1 MISSGDF
8 HPLLLGDKQ
17 LFEGG
22 GKARATKE
30 RARRTRSTIACI
42 AIEQTTSVKVG

>member
-8 HPLLLGDKQ
+8 HPLLLGVKQ

-22 GKARATKE
+22 KAKATKK
-30 RARRTRSTIACI
+30 RARRTSTIARL
-42 AIEQTTSVKVG
+42 ATEQTTSVKVG

>member
-22 GKARATKE
+22 QCLGHEGEDKKDRDYCCTFCNGANDV
-30 RARRTRSTIACI
+30 S
-42 AIEQTTSVKVG
+42 QGG